1 MQLFETISPEPVTDQ
16 HRAFEAS
23 RPGRL
28 GEILRFDG
36 VDGRDV
42 YNPSVPFK
50 LDGMTVMAGRVE
62 SRDGHGSVTMFFT
75 PSKDGVWRPI
85 AGAPTLELEDPF
97 VTFAGEQLTLGG
109 VRVEWEDTPPGA
121 PPVAHWCTDFYR
133 GRSLDGLRRFATG
146 PDQMKDIRLLQLRD
160 SRVAIFTR
168 PQGAV
173 MEPLGCIAKIGF
185 TLADSLDDVT
195 PEAIK
200 NAPLLYDHFLP
211 DEWGG
216 CNQLFELSNGLI
228 GAIGH
233 KSWGEMIDGVH
244 VLHYYSMAFALD
256 PDARRMTPTK
266 IIADRAC
273 FPDGPAKEPRLRD
286 VTFTAGIVRN
296 DDGTA
301 DLYTGLSDCQVG
313 RLRIEDPLSEYERL
327 GVDQE

>member
-97 VTFAGEQLTLGG
+97 VTFAGEQLILGG

-216 CNQLFELSNGLI
+216 CNQLFEL
-228 GAIGH
+228 
-233 KSWGEMIDGVH
+233 
-244 VLHYYSMAFALD
+244 
-256 PDARRMTPTK
+256 
-266 IIADRAC
+266 ADRAC

>member
-1 MQLFETISPEPVTDQ
+1 M
-16 HRAFEAS
+16 
-23 RPGRL
+23 
-28 GEILRFDG
+28 
-36 VDGRDV
+36 
-42 YNPSVPFK
+42 
-50 LDGMTVMAGRVE
+50 MAGRVE
-62 SRDGHGSVTMFFT
+62 SRDGHHSEVVFLT
-75 PSKDGVWRPI
+75 PSEHGLWHRI
-85 AGAPTLELEDPF
+85 AGAPVLQLEDPF
-97 VTFAGEQLTLGG
+97 VTYAGAEGRADKLILGG
-109 VRVEWEDTPPGA
+109 VRVEWEDVPPGA
-121 PPVAHWCTDFYR
+121 TPVAHWCTDFYR

-160 SRVAIFTR
+160 GRVAIFTR

-185 TLADSLDDVT
+185 TLVDSLDDVT
-195 PEAIK
+195 ADAIE

-256 PDARRMTPTK
+256 PDTRRMTPTK

-327 GVDQE
+327 G